1 MNGNLICRVVLSRY
15 FHCSY
20 TDITTNFKLFCIG
33 IAQVG
38 NSTTESNLW
47 GPGGWQIA
55 ESHWSDE
62 GQQHTDLCEQECRQ
76 QFKEVTIPHHSTTVR
91 LHLKQYILSW
101 APQHKWGSLG
111 EGCYYQLAGGLGCTS
126 HRERLMELNFL
137 SLQRQKG
144 YYYCYCQLFNGDN
157 REDATRLLSEQ

>member
-1 MNGNLICRVVLSRY
+1 MWSWVDIFIVLILISPLISSC
-15 FHCSY
+15 
-20 TDITTNFKLFCIG
+20 

-38 NSTTESNLW
+38 NSSTESNLW

-62 GQQHTDLCEQECRQ
+62 GQQHTVCVNRSVGSSSKKWLFLITQ
-76 QFKEVTIPHHSTTVR
+76 QLWGCIWSNIFCLGPHSTSEVVTN
-91 LHLKQYILSW
+91 
-101 APQHKWGSLG
+101 SLG

-144 YYYCYCQLFNGDN
+144 CYYCYCQLFNGDN
-157 REDATRLLSEQ
+157 REDATRLLSE